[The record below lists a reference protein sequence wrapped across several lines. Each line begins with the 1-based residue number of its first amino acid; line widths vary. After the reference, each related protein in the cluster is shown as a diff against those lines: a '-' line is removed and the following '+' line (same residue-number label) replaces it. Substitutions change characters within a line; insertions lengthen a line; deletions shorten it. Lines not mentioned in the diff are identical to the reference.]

1 MARYIF
7 SHCVES
13 LLLIIAVLVL
23 VFFSVHLT
31 GDPVNLMASRSATEA
46 ERDSLR
52 KSLGLDRPLSEQF
65 ISYMVNTVQGNLG
78 TSLSQRTP
86 NLDLILQRL
95 PATLELATASL
106 LMALVV
112 AIPLGVAAG
121 MHPGGLGEKVA
132 MVVGLAGQAIPSYWL
147 ALLLIVVFAVQLR
160 LLPSFGRDSWRSLVL
175 PAFALSFNTMGQFV
189 RLTRSSVLEVRSEN
203 YVQTARAKGLSPQT
217 IAFKHVL
224 RNAAI
229 PLVSVIGI
237 SFTYLLGGSVFIE
250 TIFAWPGLGTLLQ
263 EAIGNNDFPLVQAI
277 TLFIALFA
285 IGMNLL
291 TNLVYGWLD
300 PRLRLN

>member
-65 ISYMVNTVQGNLG
+65 VGYMVNTFRGNLG

-106 LMALVV
+106 LLALIV

-132 MVVGLAGQAIPSYWL
+132 MVLGLAGQVIPSYWL

-175 PAFALSFNTMGQFV
+175 PAFALSFNTMGQLV

-203 YVQTARAKGLSPQT
+203 YVQTARAKGLSPRT

-291 TNLVYGWLD
+291 TNLAYGWLD
-300 PRLRLN
+300 PRLRLR

>member
-1 MARYIF
+1 MVRYIF
-7 SHCVES
+7 SHCLES
-13 LLLIIAVLVL
+13 LLLILAVLVL

-46 ERDSLR
+46 ERDRLR
-52 KSLGLDRPLSEQF
+52 QSLGLDRPLSEQF
-65 ISYMVNTVQGNLG
+65 VSYMLNTVQGNLG
-78 TSLSQRTP
+78 NSLSQRTP
-86 NLDLILQRL
+86 NLDLISQRL
-95 PATLELATASL
+95 PATLELATTSL
-106 LMALVV
+106 LMALVI
-112 AIPLGVAAG
+112 AIPLGVAAW
-121 MHPGGLGEKVA
+121 MYPGGLSDKVA
-132 MVVGLAGQAIPSYWL
+132 TVVGLAGQVIPSYWL

-175 PAFALSFNTMGQFV
+175 PAFAMSFNTIGQLV

-203 YVQTARAKGLSPQT
+203 YVQTARAKGLHPRT

-229 PLVSVIGI
+229 PLVSIIGI

-291 TNLVYGWLD
+291 TNVAYGWLD
-300 PRLRLN
+300 PRLRLH

>member
-7 SHCVES
+7 SHCFES
-13 LLLIIAVLVL
+13 ILLIIAVLVL

-46 ERDSLR
+46 ERASLR

-65 ISYMVNTVQGNLG
+65 VSYMVNTVQGNLG

-95 PATLELATASL
+95 PATLELATVSL

-121 MHPGGLGEKVA
+121 MNPSGFSEKVA
-132 MVVGLAGQAIPSYWL
+132 NIVGLAGQVIPSYWL

-175 PAFALSFNTMGQFV
+175 PAFALSFNTMGQLV
-189 RLTRSSVLEVRSEN
+189 RLTRSSVLEVHSEN
-203 YVQTARAKGLSPQT
+203 YVQTARAKGLNPRT

-263 EAIGNNDFPLVQAI
+263 QAIGNNDFPLVQAI

-291 TNLVYGWLD
+291 TNLAYGWLD
-300 PRLRLN
+300 PRLRLH